1 MSVKQPKAV
10 VFDLGKVLLDFD
22 YGIAIRQLVPR
33 MRLDQAGLH
42 ALINQS
48 PLLHDYETGLM
59 STPDF
64 FNRVREASGYAGT
77 IEEFAATFG
86 DIFAEIAPM
95 VELHAALHRRGVPTY
110 ILSNTNELA
119 IRHVRQRFP
128 FFVRFTGHV
137 LSYEHRSMK
146 PAPRLYEVVEEWSG
160 AAGPEL
166 VYFDD
171 RPENVENAVA
181 RGWLGCV
188 HHDAQAS
195 RRFLEATGLLGD
207 SPAR

>member
-1 MSVKQPKAV
+1 MSAKQPKVV

-33 MRLDQAGLH
+33 MRLTEAGLH

-64 FNRVREASGYAGT
+64 FARVREASGYTGT
-77 IEEFAATFG
+77 FDEFAATFG
-86 DIFAEIAPM
+86 DIFSEIAPM
-95 VELHAALHRRGVPTY
+95 VELHAALHRRGIPTY
-110 ILSNTNELA
+110 ILSNTNDLA

-128 FFVRFTGHV
+128 FFGRFTGHV

-146 PAPRLYEVVEEWSG
+146 PAARLYEVVEEWSG

-166 VYFDD
+166 IYFDD
-171 RPENVENAVA
+171 RPENVETAVA
-181 RGWLGCV
+181 RGWLGCI
-188 HHDAQAS
+188 HHDAAAS
-195 RRFLEATGLLGD
+195 RGFLEATAILHDG
-207 SPAR
+207 PAR